1 MTDPLLR
8 VENLKTQF
16 FTDAGT
22 VRAVDGISFEVR
34 EGEIV
39 GLVGES
45 GAGKSVAS
53 MSLLRLIEDP
63 GEIVAGEIT
72 YKGETIFGLEEGPDG
87 ELRERED
94 MLSNEEIRTQIRGNE
109 IAVIFQDPMESLN
122 PVFTI
127 GGQLREFIELNRD
140 LPKDAAK
147 EEAIR
152 MLREVGI
159 PDPEQ
164 RYGEYPHQFSGG
176 MRQRVLIAMALACEP
191 SLIIADEPTTALD
204 VTVEGQILELVDE
217 LQDKYDTS
225 FLWVTHD
232 MGVVAE
238 ICDRVNVMYLGEI
251 VEQAPVDELFH
262 DTKHPYTTALLN
274 SMPRPDRTVGE
285 LEPIEGVMPEAIN
298 PPSGC
303 RFHPRCPEAREVC
316 QRVHPDARE
325 VAHADGHPHRAA
337 CLKHDVFDAGYD
349 ESPPLETATQE
360 TAGVPAGGR
369 STGGPGGEDG
379 ATDLKDSVIEDGGEP
394 TDGTRS
400 DDRGE
405 THE

>member
-1 MTDPLLR
+1 MSSEPLLR

-22 VRAVDGISFEVR
+22 VRAVDGISFEVH

-53 MSLLRLIEDP
+53 MSLLRLVDRP
-63 GEIVAGEIT
+63 GEIVDGEIT
-72 YKGETIFGLEEGPDG
+72 YRGETLFGLEEGPDG

-94 MLSNEEIRTQIRGNE
+94 MLSNEEIRTRIRGNE

-122 PVFTI
+122 PVFTV

-140 LPKDAAK
+140 LSSGEAR
-147 EEAIR
+147 EEAVD

-159 PDPEQ
+159 PDPEE
-164 RYGEYPHQFSGG
+164 RYDEYPHQFSGG

-191 SLIIADEPTTALD
+191 NLIIADEPTTALD
-204 VTVEGQILELVDE
+204 VTVEGQIIDLVDD
-217 LQDKYDTS
+217 LQEKYGTS
-225 FLWVTHD
+225 FIWVTHD

-251 VEQAPVDELFH
+251 VEQAPVDELFY
-262 DTKHPYTTALLN
+262 DTKHPYTEALLD

-285 LEPIEGVMPEAIN
+285 LDPIEGVMPEAIN

-303 RFHPRCPEAREVC
+303 RFHPRCPDAREVC
-316 QRVHPDARE
+316 QRVHPE
-325 VAHADGHPHRAA
+325 TKTVADADGEPHRAA
-337 CLKHDVFDAGYD
+337 CVKHDAFDVGYD
-349 ESPPLETATQE
+349 ESVPLEKEPQITADSGASTE
-360 TAGVPAGGR
+360 TTAEPLE
-369 STGGPGGEDG
+369 PNGGEDG
-379 ATDLKDSVIEDGGEP
+379 E
-394 TDGTRS
+394 
-400 DDRGE
+400 
-405 THE
+405 

>member
-1 MTDPLLR
+1 MAEPLLR

-22 VRAVDGISFEVR
+22 VRAVDGISFEVH

-53 MSLLRLIEDP
+53 MSLLRLIESP
-63 GEIVAGEIT
+63 GEIVGGEIT

-87 ELRERED
+87 DLQRRDD
-94 MLSNEEIRTQIRGNE
+94 MLSNEEMRTRIRGNE

-122 PVFTI
+122 PVFTV

-140 LPKDAAK
+140 LAK
-147 EEAIR
+147 REAKREAIR

-164 RYGEYPHQFSGG
+164 RYEEYPHQFSGG

-204 VTVEGQILELVDE
+204 VTVEGQIIELVDD
-217 LQDKYDTS
+217 LQEKYGTS
-225 FLWVTHD
+225 FIWVTHD

-251 VEQAPVDELFH
+251 VEQAPVDDLFH
-262 DTKHPYTTALLN
+262 ATKHPYTNALLN
-274 SMPRPDRTVGE
+274 SMPRPDRTVEE
-285 LEPIEGVMPEAIN
+285 LDPIEGVMPEAIS

-303 RFHPRCPEAREVC
+303 RFHPRCPDAREVC
-316 QRVHPDARE
+316 QRVHPEAKVVDQ
-325 VAHADGHPHRAA
+325 ADGHSHRAA
-337 CLKHDVFDAGYD
+337 CVKHDVFDAGYD
-349 ESPPLETATQE
+349 ESVPLEAEPQV
-360 TAGVPAGGR
+360 TAGTPG
-369 STGGPGGEDG
+369 GGED
-379 ATDLKDSVIEDGGEP
+379 
-394 TDGTRS
+394 R
-400 DDRGE
+400 
-405 THE
+405 